1 MSGGFIIRIIEGRD
15 LYAHDSDG
23 TSDPY
28 VNIRVG
34 SKKID
39 KTKIIPNTLTPIFNE
54 SFAVPMSRVSED
66 SEINLLMWDDDAFGK
81 DFMGQ
86 LSFKVA
92 YLMKHE
98 VSGWQTLRKRKDKDK
113 VSGELKVSI
122 KYFGDSL
129 DDELKKSEA
138 ETEAKAEP
146 EEDSSKKLEKKTS
159 SKHVSPKTSSKD
171 KKPKPKKQP
180 SKSKLKS
187 GSKTSETEEL
197 RQLLNKVTQEH
208 SDAFTRAQENEDK
221 LKKRDETVAKLQK
234 ELDNL
239 RAENAELSK
248 QEKPKEVKAAPAA
261 PVDTSEIDELKED
274 VEAMQEAL
282 ERNTAALEE
291 QSSVLH
297 AKDEELKRITT
308 ENAVT
313 QLLLK
318 NNQVSFMQRRGVEA
332 MQEALERNTAA
343 LEEQSSVLHAKDE
356 ELKRITTENAEKEQ
370 TISELQASLKKAKAQ
385 SKSQAPVEAPVA
397 GGQDSIATELSTL
410 FDADFKQYCGAD
422 SSLSAIE
429 KAAKVKE
436 YLVSALAEA
445 KNAVSDTSSPTPAP
459 IQSAPEST
467 SAPAGAVSYGI
478 SFISFVAAFTITSVG
493 VAASGLVDPTN
504 TLVSSLV
511 IGVPAAIAGFGM
523 LVAQGLHLGYTAKA
537 KQA

>member
-1 MSGGFIIRIIEGRD
+1 MSGGFLIRIIEGRD

-159 SKHVSPKTSSKD
+159 SKHVSPKTSIED

-274 VEAMQEAL
+274 
-282 ERNTAALEE
+282 
-291 QSSVLH
+291 
-297 AKDEELKRITT
+297 
-308 ENAVT
+308 
-313 QLLLK
+313 
-318 NNQVSFMQRRGVEA
+318 VEA

-504 TLVSSLV
+504 SLVSSLV